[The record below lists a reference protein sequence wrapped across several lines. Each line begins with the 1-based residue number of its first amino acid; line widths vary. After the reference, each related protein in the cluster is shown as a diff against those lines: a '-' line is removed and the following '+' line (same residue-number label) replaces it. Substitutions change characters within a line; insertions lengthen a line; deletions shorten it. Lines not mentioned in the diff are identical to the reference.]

1 MTVSVAVFLGEVL
14 LPFEQFSW
22 SNYLL
27 VAVGVLFK
35 RGPHARFTGHEL
47 VPFYVKEETRMGWVI
62 ATQLILGLLASC
74 ESLDKLCQSGW
85 EGSLDRTAGNS
96 QSFSTPVC
104 RFFAR
109 APMHSI
115 PAVMQKGAKPHPV

>member
-1 MTVSVAVFLGEVL
+1 MTVTVAVFLGEVL

-47 VPFYVKEETRMGWVI
+47 VPFYVKEGTGMGWVI
-62 ATQLILGLLASC
+62 AIQLILGLLASC

-85 EGSLDRTAGNS
+85 EGSLDRTAGNP
-96 QSFSTPVC
+96 QALTQPL
-104 RFFAR
+104 
-109 APMHSI
+109 
-115 PAVMQKGAKPHPV
+115 